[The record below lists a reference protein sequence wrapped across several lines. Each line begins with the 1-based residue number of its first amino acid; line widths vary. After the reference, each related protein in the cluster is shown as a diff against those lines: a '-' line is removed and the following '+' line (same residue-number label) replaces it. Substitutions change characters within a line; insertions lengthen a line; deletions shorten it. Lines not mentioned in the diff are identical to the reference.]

1 MDKIGYMH
9 QWVTLWNFVIPNNI
23 HIIIIWRLIQ
33 TSQLLCYYLVNHRKM
48 KDFDDGIEGMLKVDL
63 VAPTSNQVSNKI
75 EINKT

>member
-1 MDKIGYMH
+1 
-9 QWVTLWNFVIPNNI
+9 
-23 HIIIIWRLIQ
+23 
-33 TSQLLCYYLVNHRKM
+33 M